1 MKKPCFFGAYLF
13 AFVLVMACGV
23 VFAGCKGHLAPVDPA
38 AGAIDISAPITTS
51 NIYVVKPGDTLRSIS
66 QDFYGTQERWEMLYY
81 ANTEVIDAPLD
92 LVAGISI
99 YIPSK
104 DISTTYEYS
113 VQPGDNLSRIALK
126 FYSDRSKAEVIAK
139 FNRLKDPDHIVPGQK
154 LLVPVLR

>member
-1 MKKPCFFGAYLF
+1 MKNIGHTYTYLF
-13 AFVLVMACGV
+13 
-23 VFAGCKGHLAPVDPA
+23 VFAAVVVCGIALSGCSGRIAPIDPA

-51 NIYVVKPGDTLRSIS
+51 NVYVVKSGDTLRLLSEN
-66 QDFYGTQERWEMLYY
+66 FYGTPDRWELLYY
-81 ANTEVIDAPLD
+81 ANTDVIDAPQD
-92 LVAGISI
+92 LVAGVSI

-104 DISTTYEYS
+104 DVSAMYEYS

-139 FNRLKDPDHIVPGQK
+139 YNRLKDPDHIVPGQK